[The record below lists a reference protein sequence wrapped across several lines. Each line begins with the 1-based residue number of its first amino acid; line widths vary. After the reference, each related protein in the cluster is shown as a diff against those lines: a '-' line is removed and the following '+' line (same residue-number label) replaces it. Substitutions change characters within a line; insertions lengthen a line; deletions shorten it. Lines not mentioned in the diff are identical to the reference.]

1 MIRPRCV
8 LSGLSV
14 FTVTATINDVRARL
28 GTLEPALEAF
38 QAWRLGIDFLANQ
51 CQRPEFTPRHYKVA
65 CPILETMREK
75 QRLVKRSQEQVF

>member
-38 QAWRLGIDFLANQ
+38 QAWRLGIDCTARENGFDR
-51 CQRPEFTPRHYKVA
+51 QRRSSEFKGLSRKERYRA
-65 CPILETMREK
+65 
-75 QRLVKRSQEQVF
+75 LVT